1 MIKRKMSINLDVP
14 EIFFKT
20 ERESCQNIR
29 EIHVSNHDTYFPQI
43 YQIFNSKNSFFF
55 QIKFLKTK
63 EGAAMIQMGDGM
75 AVERCVQHLNNAP
88 MFNSKNRLQLGYSKQ
103 PFLSDVAN
111 PFTLPDGSPS
121 FKDFI
126 GNKHNRFINP
136 AMSMKNRIQSP
147 SRVSIKPNFI
157 KLRKTRGFLGK
168 T

>member
-1 MIKRKMSINLDVP
+1 
-14 EIFFKT
+14 
-20 ERESCQNIR
+20 
-29 EIHVSNHDTYFPQI
+29 
-43 YQIFNSKNSFFF
+43 
-55 QIKFLKTK
+55 
-63 EGAAMIQMGDGM
+63 MIQMGDGM

-147 SRVSIKPNFI
+147 SRVSILPSKI
-157 KLRKTRGFLGK
+157 YKLRKKKFLGK